1 MSSWLKRWKYCPKK
15 KMTFIQVQPDFLWF
29 KSVIC
34 LSLYFPLFCICH
46 LCILITVKF
55 TKDIMDGFFNS
66 IEAIVRDLT
75 DLKRKNMKYWKSH
88 KNLKNSVSIYL
99 MLVEAYFQA
108 CLAGVWVDFPCFE
121 LVSIVD
127 VSQKWCLAQAEKCN
141 PSTFIQNLP
150 GHLVLHKIAL
160 LHSVWKSQKSL
171 I

>member
-1 MSSWLKRWKYCPKK
+1 
-15 KMTFIQVQPDFLWF
+15 
-29 KSVIC
+29 
-34 LSLYFPLFCICH
+34 
-46 LCILITVKF
+46 
-55 TKDIMDGFFNS
+55 MDGFFNS
-66 IEAIVRDLT
+66 IEVIVRDLT

-141 PSTFIQNLP
+141 QIQNWTPCTYFIKSSYYTLFENYLKCRIWISTFFINFHSGNTVWPQTSNLQKFSNGP
-150 GHLVLHKIAL
+150 FFGIFNQLLVT
-160 LHSVWKSQKSL
+160 
-171 I
+171 

>member
-1 MSSWLKRWKYCPKK
+1 
-15 KMTFIQVQPDFLWF
+15 
-29 KSVIC
+29 
-34 LSLYFPLFCICH
+34 
-46 LCILITVKF
+46 
-55 TKDIMDGFFNS
+55 MDGFFNS

-75 DLKRKNMKYWKSH
+75 DLKRRNMKYWKSH

-141 PSTFIQNLP
+141 PSTFNQNLP
-150 GHLVLHKIAL
+150 DTLYYIKSPYYTVFENHK
-160 LHSVWKSQKSL
+160 KSL
-171 I
+171 IQHCERSELCLRFEWTKIN

>member
-75 DLKRKNMKYWKSH
+75 DLKRRNMKYKRVILIWKIPCQYIPNACWSVFSSMPCWG
-88 KNLKNSVSIYL
+88 LSWFSVLRTCFNSWRKSK
-99 MLVEAYFQA
+99 MMSCASWKMQSKYFYSK
-108 CLAGVWVDFPCFE
+108 LAWTPC
-121 LVSIVD
+121 
-127 VSQKWCLAQAEKCN
+127 
-141 PSTFIQNLP
+141 TT
-150 GHLVLHKIAL
+150 
-160 LHSVWKSQKSL
+160 
-171 I
+171 